1 MPGRAGMEAG
11 GMEAGGMDG
20 RGHGY
25 HGGEAATA
33 DGRYRHRHRAILG
46 AVLGAILG
54 VLCLPLWL
62 PARRH
67 RAIHPSLCATL
78 GTGPCPAPAIGL
90 VVLL

>member
-11 GMEAGGMDG
+11 GMEAGGMEGVAWRRVVG
-20 RGHGY
+20 RPTGW
-25 HGGEAATA
+25 
-33 DGRYRHRHRAILG
+33 DRHRRRAILG